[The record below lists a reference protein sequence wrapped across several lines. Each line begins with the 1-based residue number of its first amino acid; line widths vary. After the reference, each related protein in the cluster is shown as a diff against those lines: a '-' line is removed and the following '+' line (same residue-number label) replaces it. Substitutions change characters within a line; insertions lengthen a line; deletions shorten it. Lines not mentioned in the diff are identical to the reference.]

1 MEQENQKQELEKQLN
16 TLYKVKDTLY
26 SNIKEVY
33 KDQNKILKQIQEIE
47 QARKKDYKDYLE
59 GFDEEF
65 ETHTKE
71 RIRETP
77 LLLALFNEFI
87 QQVYRP
93 SKIYKLAKETKSIIN
108 TELTKFLNDE
118 QKNLLE
124 QWQYCEDRILD
135 DMVEQAFI
143 YGYATSVQLRDDA
156 VKQYPYNKK

>member
-1 MEQENQKQELEKQLN
+1 MEQENKKQELENKLK
-16 TLYKVKDTLY
+16 TLDKVKDTLY
-26 SNIKEVY
+26 GRISEFN
-33 KDQNKILKQIQEIE
+33 KDQDKILKQIQEIE
-47 QARKKDYKDYLE
+47 QAKKKDYKDYLE

-71 RIRETP
+71 RIKETP
-77 LLLALFNEFI
+77 LLLALFQEFV

-93 SKIYKLAKETKSIIN
+93 SKMYKLAIKTKDTIN
-108 TELTKFLNDE
+108 TELTKSLNDE

-156 VKQYPYNKK
+156 VKQYPIKK